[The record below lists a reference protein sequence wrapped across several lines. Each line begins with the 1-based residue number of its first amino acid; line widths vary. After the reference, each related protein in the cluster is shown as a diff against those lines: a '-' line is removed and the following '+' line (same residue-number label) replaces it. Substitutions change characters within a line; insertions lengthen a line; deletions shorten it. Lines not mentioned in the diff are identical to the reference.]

1 MLFISNMTKKRLLEK
16 NFWILKVNYI
26 SKHFSS
32 LKVLN
37 SLNNTKEKYR
47 TDSLKIYLGDSINIH
62 ETMNEN
68 ICH

>member
-47 TDSLKIYLGDSINIH
+47 TDSLKIYLGGSINIH
-62 ETMNEN
+62 ETMNED